1 MSACLVLSIIEEY
14 RNTILWLAYLGGKR
28 GKRCQGKRLR
38 KQPWGLVPCAQLS
51 RLVIT
56 LSLVMSFSA
65 EHTYDL
71 VRVSFNCRLDAA

>member
-1 MSACLVLSIIEEY
+1 MP
-14 RNTILWLAYLGGKR
+14 
-28 GKRCQGKRLR
+28 GKRLR

-65 EHTYDL
+65 EHAYDL